1 MVGIIIS
8 GHGNFA
14 TGLRSSLNL
23 IAGNPTNIEYVDFLE
38 SDSTDTLKE
47 KYINSLNSL
56 SNCDSI
62 LALADL
68 TGGSPFK
75 TLVGLKTETEKS
87 FEVIGGANLPMI
99 LEISMSKDFIDDLS
113 ILTKTALDSGKD
125 GIVKFELVEHE
136 DTVCEDGI

>member
-1 MVGIIIS
+1 MIGIIIS

-75 TLVGLKTETEKS
+75 TLVELKTETEKS